1 MELTKTLTKTYEIK
15 YVDCKF
21 ELEDLSQCRINNVS
35 STAQTIKNLPFLTY
49 KRSGFEWN
57 PRIILETGQ
66 VVCWPKGIRATI
78 NFQLKSHICVYL
90 SNTYNEIFADV
101 ENIPEYLKL
110 DLVDNGEMLCF
121 TINSDGY
128 IENWPSIEKIVKE
141 LL

>member
-1 MELTKTLTKTYEIK
+1 MELTKTLTNTYEIK

-78 NFQLKSHICVYL
+78 NFQLKSCR
-90 SNTYNEIFADV
+90 
-101 ENIPEYLKL
+101 
-110 DLVDNGEMLCF
+110 
-121 TINSDGY
+121 
-128 IENWPSIEKIVKE
+128 EKITKE
-141 LL
+141 DIDFPKYCLFFIKNIC